1 MSKTDRDLY
10 QELRAIG
17 LTHTHVSDVLDWV
30 DTIPIHCYT
39 SNTKVRVEGG
49 VVKVTDNRK

>member
-17 LTHTHVSDVLDWV
+17 LTHDQVHQVLDWV
-30 DTIPIHCYT
+30 DTIPIHL
-39 SNTKVRVEGG
+39 SADNTKVQVEGG